1 MKKDLISWYKIA
13 QSNPLMNKILPI
25 AQSTRASLADAD
37 DDDLKT
43 YCLPAS
49 RALSKNLNEQNI
61 RAIVVQGVF
70 RVDFPDSEA
79 TSDWDV
85 NDFENEEEMEEAT
98 YTPLHYWVEVLI
110 SPNENENLIVDI
122 TASQF
127 NDEIDM
133 PQDPI
138 EIGTYDE
145 LTRYTPI
152 HKDWI

>member
-1 MKKDLISWYKIA
+1 
-13 QSNPLMNKILPI
+13 
-25 AQSTRASLADAD
+25 
-37 DDDLKT
+37 
-43 YCLPAS
+43 
-49 RALSKNLNEQNI
+49 
-61 RAIVVQGVF
+61 
-70 RVDFPDSEA
+70 
-79 TSDWDV
+79 
-85 NDFENEEEMEEAT
+85 MEEAT

-133 PQDPI
+133 PQNPI